1 MVSGCAIMVLVEA
14 QTGFAAASYATDTR
28 LLAELRASW
37 PPASGPN
44 DDRDGYRPTDLA
56 SLEMVGAVRLTDR
69 FAVALAADPGDGDGS
84 FLVTPMARDDARG
97 RWRIA
102 IAGDGLSAFV
112 AGVPMAS
119 ERSIAVD
126 QTNASVVVGERA
138 IVKWFRRV
146 GPGPSRAATLVAHLG
161 AVGFAGIPV
170 PLGSLVWVSPD
181 DVELT
186 LAQGDAFLPG
196 ARDGWEWCVEGAVAG
211 AAAVGGELG
220 RLVAGLHL
228 ALATPSAVIDNP
240 LGIAAAG
247 LADSWRRTARE
258 TLADA
263 QRLSDGDDAV
273 EMGIWLPA
281 MLDALDWIGTNADI
295 AIQPIHGDLHVGQV
309 LEWSGGLAVIDFD
322 GNPTL
327 GALANAVRQPVER
340 DIAQMHASL
349 DLVGRVARKSADVH
363 RAAAIDRWIE
373 EARSGFLEAVGPFD
387 QHLVAAFEIEQ
398 LCRELVYAARFLP
411 RWRYAPMAALRA
423 RYGR

>member
-1 MVSGCAIMVLVEA
+1 MVLVEA
-14 QTGFAAASYATDTR
+14 QTVFAAASYATDTR
-28 LLAELRASW
+28 LLAELRATW
-37 PPASGPN
+37 PPASGPDDDRD

-56 SLEMVGAVRLTDR
+56 SLEVVGAVRLTDR
-69 FAVALAADPGDGDGS
+69 FAVALATDTGDGDGA
-84 FLVTPMARDDARG
+84 FLVTPLARDDAGARL
-97 RWRIA
+97 RLA
-102 IAGDGLSAFV
+102 VAGDGLSAFV

-146 GPGPSRAATLVAHLG
+146 GPGPSRAATLLAHLG
-161 AVGFAGIPV
+161 AVRFAGIPA
-170 PLGSLVWVSPD
+170 PLGSLTWVSPD
-181 DVELT
+181 GVDLT

-196 ARDGWEWCVEGAVAG
+196 ARDGWEWCVER
-211 AAAVGGELG
+211 AAAGDASVGGELG

-228 ALATPSAVIDNP
+228 ALATSSTVIDIP

-247 LADSWRRTARE
+247 QADSWRRTARE

-263 QRLSDGDDAV
+263 QRLSDGEDAV
-273 EMGIWLPA
+273 ELATWLPV
-281 MLDALDWIGTNADI
+281 MLDALDGIDTGDGI

-327 GALANAVRQPVER
+327 GAEANAVRQPVER

-349 DLVGRVARKSADVH
+349 DLVGRVAQKSADAD
-363 RAAAIDRWIE
+363 RAAVIDSWIE
-373 EARSGFLEAVGPFD
+373 EARRGFLKAVGPFD
-387 QHLVAAFEIEQ
+387 ERLMAAFEVEQ
-398 LCRELVYAARFLP
+398 LSRELVYAARFLP

>member
-1 MVSGCAIMVLVEA
+1 MVLVEA

-37 PPASGPN
+37 PPASAPD

-56 SLEMVGAVRLTDR
+56 SLEIVGAVRLTDR

-84 FLVTPMARDDARG
+84 LLVTPMVRDDAGG

-102 IAGDGLSAFV
+102 IAGDGLSAFI

-119 ERSIAVD
+119 ERPIAVD

-138 IVKWFRRV
+138 IVKWFRGV
-146 GPGPSRAATLVAHLG
+146 GPGPSRAATLIAHLG

-170 PLGSLVWVSPD
+170 PLGSLTWVSPD
-181 DVELT
+181 GVELT

-196 ARDGWEWCVEGAVAG
+196 ARDGWEWCVER
-211 AAAVGGELG
+211 AAAGDASVGGELG

-228 ALATPSAVIDNP
+228 ALATPSAVIDIP
-240 LGIAAAG
+240 RGVAAPG
-247 LADSWRRTARE
+247 QADSWRRTAGE

-263 QRLSDGDDAV
+263 QRLSDGEDAV
-273 EMGIWLPA
+273 EMGTWLPA
-281 MLDALDWIGTNADI
+281 MLNALDWIDTNAGI

-327 GALANAVRQPVER
+327 GAEANAVRQPIER
-340 DIAQMHASL
+340 DLAQMHSSL
-349 DLVGRVARKSADVH
+349 DLVGRVAKKSAGVDL
-363 RAAAIDRWIE
+363 AAAIDAWIE
-373 EARSGFLEAVGPFD
+373 DSRRGFLAAVGPFD
-387 QHLVAAFEIEQ
+387 ERLVAAFEVEQ